1 MELPAAGS
9 YATGILFLD
18 KDKCLRQESQ
28 DLFETA
34 AADLGLKVLAWR
46 DVPKN
51 PNCLGEVAQNSEPH
65 LTQVRKCLDLQ
76 G

>member
-1 MELPAAGS
+1 MRKHHFYLFRKSHDLELPAAGS

-18 KDKCLRQESQ
+18 KDNCLRQESQ

-46 DVPKN
+46 DIPKN
-51 PNCLGEVAQNSEPH
+51 PN
-65 LTQVRKCLDLQ
+65 
-76 G
+76 